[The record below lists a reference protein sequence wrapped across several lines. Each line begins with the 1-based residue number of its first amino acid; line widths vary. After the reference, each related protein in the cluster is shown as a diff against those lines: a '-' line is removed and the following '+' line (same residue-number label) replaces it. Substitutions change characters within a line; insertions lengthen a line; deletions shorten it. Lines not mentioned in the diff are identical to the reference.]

1 MSASL
6 DSLFAGDRYLVADDG
21 THCYPILRRGGKG
34 PFYNVV
40 LEDGQRLVDAMSS
53 DHSRPYQ
60 WLISPT
66 AVTAVQ
72 TQSPDGRENERWAL
86 RDINALSAACPA
98 ELPADT
104 FDGAHDPR
112 QDMYVRKWDK
122 TPGVITVH
130 PTDGLSRMD
139 GNVDENPEID
149 WEAAQPAS
157 LIYTSGFH
165 HLLPGTTSA
174 LYIRLVARL
183 KELHGQEQSWSRVG
197 VRVPVHPTR
206 TDTIK
211 VTFVVSYSTPR
222 WNTEHKTGANGRKLK
237 ATYQVEDKKRIVAE
251 IPVGPWVKVA
261 ADSKAAA
268 IVEMDRQ
275 IDEWVEW
282 VSTYGNVVPCDTCSG
297 TGSVHTPGVR
307 PSVTC

>member
-112 QDMYVRKWDK
+112 QDMYVRM
-122 TPGVITVH
+122 
-130 PTDGLSRMD
+130 GLRHD
-139 GNVDENPEID
+139 
-149 WEAAQPAS
+149 
-157 LIYTSGFH
+157 
-165 HLLPGTTSA
+165 
-174 LYIRLVARL
+174 
-183 KELHGQEQSWSRVG
+183 
-197 VRVPVHPTR
+197 
-206 TDTIK
+206 
-211 VTFVVSYSTPR
+211 TFVVGDGG
-222 WNTEHKTGANGRKLK
+222 KIA
-237 ATYQVEDKKRIVAE
+237 
-251 IPVGPWVKVA
+251 GPHEAIRTLVQ
-261 ADSKAAA
+261 KAAEGQQ
-268 IVEMDRQ
+268 VL
-275 IDEWVEW
+275 DEL
-282 VSTYGNVVPCDTCSG
+282 GL
-297 TGSVHTPGVR
+297 
-307 PSVTC
+307 